1 MSTVPEAIIGRHM
14 GLKVAAISM
23 LANVA
28 AGIGETPLSHDDVLT
43 MTAQMNADVGM
54 LLHRFLE
61 TYAS

>member
-1 MSTVPEAIIGRHM
+1 M